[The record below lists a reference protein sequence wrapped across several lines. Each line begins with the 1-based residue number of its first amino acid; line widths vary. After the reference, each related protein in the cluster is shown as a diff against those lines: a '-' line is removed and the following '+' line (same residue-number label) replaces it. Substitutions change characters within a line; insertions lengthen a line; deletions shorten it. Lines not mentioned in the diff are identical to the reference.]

1 MEEESKF
8 IMDFSIED
16 IHLLYDCVCR
26 RIQNWEG
33 APSRHPFEQEHL
45 SKLKSELY
53 KAILDFKF
61 YDES

>member
-1 MEEESKF
+1 
-8 IMDFSIED
+8 MDFNIED

>member
-8 IMDFSIED
+8 IMDFNIED

>member
-1 MEEESKF
+1 MDEESKF
-8 IMDFSIED
+8 IMDFGIED